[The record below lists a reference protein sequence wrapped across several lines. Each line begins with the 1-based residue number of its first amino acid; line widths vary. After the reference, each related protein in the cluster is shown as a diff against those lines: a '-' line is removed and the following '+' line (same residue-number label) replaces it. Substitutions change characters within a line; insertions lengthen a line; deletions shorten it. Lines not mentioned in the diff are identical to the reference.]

1 MTQDAELSFQSLRI
15 VFSDRIR
22 GNFVRLPVS
31 IVHVLENT
39 SIPVQEFGI
48 TINTDGNKVHV
59 GWDGFEAL
67 QSLNGQSC
75 VEINPILAS
84 AHKIREGSVVD
95 LSIRQFDQG
104 LVASEVYVEP
114 QSSDDW
120 EVIDGNARF
129 IQDNMLSQTRIV
141 VQDELLICYVEQTV
155 AKFTI
160 QKIVPHFSGAARITT
175 DTLVMVAPKVNR
187 SRLVNGKSERHDDTR
202 SVHKPSVLRTV
213 QQTENLR
220 GYSMRVAPQIAKS
233 SLALVSII
241 KNPLEPSSEESS
253 EEETKL
259 ERAQSIAV
267 SVTADPQ
274 TDAKHVALSRFTWD
288 SLGIDARNGYKLKV
302 AFVSLRPEQAP
313 PSVLVYPI
321 DQSESGK
328 KTLFGGKLSNSQ
340 QHVVQSIK
348 AEMIGSVLTNRLVLP
363 LDQVYIELVSETGE
377 HVPFYEWKDAEVDF
391 RYMDKPVKV
400 LKNHFFETKTQL
412 PRCIGMGTLLDQMQ
426 NHLTLPIMSSGC
438 SLVTGSSG
446 MGKTLLIKQ
455 LKTQLEATSTL
466 YVEYVDCEDFMDN
479 TNFVKMKQTLQRL
492 MASCYWYAPSLLILD
507 NAEILFPHNKSEEE
521 TQPQSNATEVSTR
534 LSRVFIQELEQLS
547 KKVYGSVRVLLTAER
562 RENLNQALFSRHA
575 IGKTWHLEAPGR
587 EFRGSLMGQFLSDKS
602 LSLSDG
608 LDLSTLASESE
619 GYSPRDL
626 LLFSE
631 TLLCEH
637 LCDQLSTS
645 IPVTKNTFER
655 TIATFTPSSLRGIK
669 LQKDT
674 GVKWS
679 SVGAM
684 HRAKELLL
692 ETLEWPTK
700 YAPIFSKCPLRL
712 RSGILLYGY
721 PGCGKT
727 MLASAVAQQCGVN
740 FISIKGPEILNKYIG
755 ASEQSV
761 RECFERAQAARPCV
775 LFFDEFDSIAPKRG
789 HDSIGVTD
797 RVVNQ
802 MLTQM
807 DGAEGLEGVYVLAA
821 TSRPDLIDSA
831 LLRPGR
837 LDKSVLCGLPS
848 ASERLEILETIIE
861 AGGMSLEEDCD
872 LQEVANATEGMSG
885 ADLQGLCYTAH
896 LKSVH
901 RKMELVSEQTQ
912 PHSRTDGGKKDSDGG
927 VSFEYFLTNG
937 ESSDSES
944 LVRAEKILSASL
956 ASPEISSS
964 PTLADGVTVSEKT
977 SPRISRSDLQSAC
990 RETKPS
996 ISSAELQKLTKIY
1009 GLFSSNRDAK
1019 MPSGEASNEIGGR
1032 MTLM

>member
-1 MTQDAELSFQSLRI
+1 MVQDAELTFQSLRI
-15 VFSDRIR
+15 AFSDQIR
-22 GNFVRLPVS
+22 GNFVRLPLS

-39 SIPVQEFGI
+39 AIPVQEFGI
-48 TINTDGNKVHV
+48 TVSTDESRVFV
-59 GWDGFEAL
+59 GWDGFEAS

-75 VEINPILAS
+75 VQINPILAA
-84 AHKIREGSVVD
+84 AHKIREGSVVN
-95 LSIRQFDQG
+95 LRIRHFDQS
-104 LVASEVYVEP
+104 LVANEVYVEP

-129 IQDNMLSQTRIV
+129 LQDNMLSQTRIV
-141 VQDELLICYVEQTV
+141 AQNELLICYVEHTV
-155 AKFTI
+155 AKFTV
-160 QKIVPHFSGAARITT
+160 QKIVPSFSGAARITT
-175 DTLVMVAPKVNR
+175 DTLIIVAPKVNK
-187 SRLVNGKSERHDDTR
+187 SRLVNGKSERLEDTHSTHR
-202 SVHKPSVLRTV
+202 PIVLRTV
-213 QQTENLR
+213 QQTEKLR
-220 GYSMRVAPQIAKS
+220 GLSMSVSPQVVKS
-233 SLALVSII
+233 SLALICIVR
-241 KNPLEPSSEESS
+241 NPLEPLSEGNS

-259 ERAQSIAV
+259 QSAQSIAV
-267 SVTADPQ
+267 SVTVDTKLYEGHLGLSRLTWASLGLDPQ
-274 TDAKHVALSRFTWD
+274 
-288 SLGIDARNGYKLKV
+288 NGHKV
-302 AFVSLRPEQAP
+302 KVSFVSLPPEQAP
-313 PSVLVYPI
+313 PTAFVYPI
-321 DQSESGK
+321 DQSKDIKEALIVGK
-328 KTLFGGKLSNSQ
+328 RPTPQQREFQGLNS
-340 QHVVQSIK
+340 
-348 AEMIGSVLTNRLVLP
+348 EMTGSVLTNGLVLP
-363 LDQVYIELVSETGE
+363 LDQVYLELVSKTGE
-377 HVPFYEWKDAEVDF
+377 HVPFYEWQDSEIEFKV
-391 RYMDKPVKV
+391 MDKPVKV
-400 LKNHFFETKTQL
+400 SWTEHFETKTEL
-412 PRCIGMGTLLDQMQ
+412 PICVGIETLLEQIQ
-426 NHLTLPIMSSGC
+426 NYLMLPIMNSGS

-446 MGKTLLIKQ
+446 IGKTLLVKQ
-455 LKTQLEATSTL
+455 VKTHLESTTAL
-466 YVEYVDCEDFMDN
+466 HVEYLDCESFMDN

-507 NAEILFPHNKSEEE
+507 NAEILFPHNKSEDEL
-521 TQPQSNATEVSTR
+521 QSPSNAIDVSSR
-534 LSRVFIQELEQLS
+534 LSRVFIQELEQLLT
-547 KKVYGSVRVLLTAER
+547 KATGSVRVLLTAER
-562 RENLNQALFSRHA
+562 REKLNQTLFSRHA
-575 IGKTWHLEAPGR
+575 IGKTWNLNAPGR
-587 EFRGSLMGQFLSDKS
+587 EFRATLINQFLKDKS
-602 LSLSDG
+602 LNLSDD
-608 LDLSTLASESE
+608 LDLSTLATETE

-626 LLFSE
+626 LLLSE

-645 IPVTKNTFER
+645 LPVTQDTFER
-655 TIATFTPSSLRGIK
+655 TISSFTPSSLRGIK

-674 GVKWS
+674 GVRWS

-684 HRAKELLL
+684 HKAKELLL
-692 ETLEWPTK
+692 ETLEWPIR

-848 ASERLEILETIIE
+848 APERLEILQTIIN
-861 AGGMSLEEDCD
+861 AGDMLIDSDCD
-872 LQEVANATEGMSG
+872 LKEVANNTEGMSG
-885 ADLQGLCYTAH
+885 ADLQGLCYTAY

-901 RKMELVSEQTQ
+901 RKMELEPQ
-912 PHSRTDGGKKDSDGG
+912 PKQVQDRTDDGG
-927 VSFEYFLTNG
+927 VSFEYFMANGDCADAACVLRAKEVLATQNAAPVASATLLNSTNQN
-937 ESSDSES
+937 SSNATEN
-944 LVRAEKILSASL
+944 K
-956 ASPEISSS
+956 
-964 PTLADGVTVSEKT
+964 
-977 SPRISRSDLQSAC
+977 SPRISSDDLRDAC

-996 ISSAELQKLTKIY
+996 ISVAELEKLTKIY
-1009 GLFSSNRDAK
+1009 GSFSSNRDAK